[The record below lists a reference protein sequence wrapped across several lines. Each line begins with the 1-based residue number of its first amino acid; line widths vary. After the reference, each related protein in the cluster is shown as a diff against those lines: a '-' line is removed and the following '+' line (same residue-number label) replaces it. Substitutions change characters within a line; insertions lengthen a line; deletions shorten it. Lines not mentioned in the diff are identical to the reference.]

1 MHWLRR
7 TWRLIS
13 DTDTVIGWGDRVIKG
28 LSFVIGGGVP
38 FGLGFL
44 GNVAPLWWGLA
55 VLGGMAIGLRIA
67 NEITWRRVQKRNA
80 VVTRRPMEPTDKATD
95 AEATYIGETFRVA
108 DLVKGKSPPRIDS
121 IIFENCDLEGP
132 AIIAQE
138 GFTVFIRCEFQGTR
152 ETLLLEV
159 EYGRTLMGVVGVK
172 DCIFRNCRFHQI
184 GVVIHPGLRE
194 TWIQGLGDSATGA

>member
-1 MHWLRR
+1 MSWLRR
-7 TWRLIS
+7 TWRWWS
-13 DTDTVIGWGDRVIKG
+13 DADTVISRSDRVIKG

-44 GNVAPLWWGLA
+44 GNVAPIWWGLA
-55 VLGGMAIGLRIA
+55 VLGGVAIGLRIA
-67 NEITWRRVQKRNA
+67 NEITWRRVQKKNA
-80 VVTRRPMEPTDKATD
+80 VVTSPPIEPTDKASN
-95 AEATYIGETFRVA
+95 AQPTYIGETFRVA
-108 DLVKGKSPPRIDS
+108 DLVAGINPPRIDS

-132 AIIAQE
+132 AMIVQE
-138 GFTVFIRCEFQGTR
+138 GFTAFIGCTFQGTR

-159 EYGRTLMGVVGVK
+159 EYGRTMIGVVGVK

-194 TWIQGLGDSATGA
+194 KWLQGLGDSDTGS